1 MLTDVWL
8 FYTPTTKKTTGGP
21 KKDKENKWKKQLR

>member
-8 FYTPTTKKTTGGP
+8 FYTPTTKNTTGGP
-21 KKDKENKWKKQLR
+21 KKDKENKRKSN